1 MRKLLFFALVSI
13 TLAQEGRPDF
23 SGTLC
28 SRFAD
33 EEPVGVTTGFF
44 TDNHLLCFRFEAK
57 EAPAEGTRFTPGLAH
72 ADGTPIGRGKACLAD
87 GKTKVWRDALPIAGM
102 EWAQPG
108 GSFRW
113 QLFRND
119 EEKPV
124 LELPFSVTAAK
135 RWALLVGIN
144 DYPGTDS
151 DLTGCDVDIA
161 NMRTLLADYF
171 FFPAEQVTVVR
182 DLDATR
188 ARIEK
193 ELSDLADR
201 AGPSD
206 AVVFYYSGHGTQV
219 PDLDGDE
226 EDGWDEGICPAEPK
240 AEIMTSEDDLKV
252 YITDDRL
259 AQLLDRFKTRNLTVI
274 FDCCHSGSGLR
285 AGDDVPTLPG
295 SLTKARW
302 QKCEVSRALAE
313 RAAEARARGE
323 ARGAAGADMGLDAS
337 ERWVFITGCRSWEMS
352 QGDAVDGGQ
361 MTSHLF
367 SSLACSSGETWGQIM
382 GRVRAGTTF
391 ANAGQ
396 SPTVEGAMRRYPF
409 SLAEAEGEA
418 GYVRPTF
425 AVTGAIDAAR
435 SEPILRIPSGSAG
448 KDEALVAGLSSISKE
463 QMGVV
468 CDVYPM
474 LGPAAGAP
482 HGQVEITGALLMT
495 YVKDEAGRPAGEAP
509 YSVAKI
515 LSGEVSEGDRLLPR
529 AARVPLARPRVGLNF
544 ADEMRSAAVA
554 IYNGLKAEPSVEVMD
569 GWQFGDVDY
578 ILNLVREKD
587 NLLLRIF
594 NRGGVYLAVFKG
606 SEAEL
611 AQKARDFVVAR
622 HTDFTRLMRLHNPS
636 PAFPFTLAADG
647 GEGPRKAGDSIV
659 LRALAGEPAYVYV
672 WAAAGETSSAFPLS
686 ASEGELAAK
695 PMSITVNTPAG
706 FKGRFFVK
714 VFATKKPLDFM
725 AIEGASDKPG
735 EMLAQLQ
742 AAFPGGGTGLVS
754 TDGWADEFAWFDLE

>member
-1 MRKLLFFALVSI
+1 MRKLWFFAFVSI
-13 TLAQEGRPDF
+13 AICQEGRPDF
-23 SGTLC
+23 TGTLC

-33 EEPVGVTTGFF
+33 GEPVGVTTDFF
-44 TDNHLLCFRFEAK
+44 TDNRLLCFRFEAK
-57 EAPAEGTRFTPGLAH
+57 DAPAEGTRLTPGLAH
-72 ADGTPIGRGKACLAD
+72 ADGTPIGRGNTYVAD
-87 GKTKVWRDALPIAGM
+87 GKTAVWREALPIAGM

-124 LELPFSVTAAK
+124 LDLPFRVTAGK
-135 RWALLVGIN
+135 RWALIVGIN

-151 DLTGCDVDIA
+151 DLTGCDVDVA
-161 NMRTLLADYF
+161 NMRSLLQDYYF
-171 FFPAEQVTVVR
+171 FPPEQVAVVQ

-201 AGPSD
+201 AGPTD

-240 AEIMTSEDDLKV
+240 PEIITNESDLKV
-252 YITDDRL
+252 YLTDDRL
-259 AQLLDRFKTRNLTVI
+259 AQLLDRFRTKNLTVI

-285 AGDDVPTLPG
+285 AGDDVPTLPVPFA
-295 SLTKARW
+295 KARW

-313 RAAEARARGE
+313 RAAEARSKGE
-323 ARGAAGADMGLDAS
+323 ARDAGGTNMGLDAS
-337 ERWVFITGCRSWEMS
+337 ERWVFITGCQSWEMS
-352 QGDAVDGGQ
+352 QGNARDGGQ
-361 MTSHLF
+361 MTSHLVAT
-367 SSLACSSGETWGQIM
+367 LACGAPQTWGQLM
-382 GRVRAGTTF
+382 GLVRAGTTF

-396 SPTVEGAMRRYPF
+396 TPTVDGATRRYPF
-409 SLAEAEGEA
+409 ALAEAPDDA
-418 GYVRPTF
+418 HYLRPTF

-448 KDEALVAGLSSISKE
+448 KDEALVAGLSSVSKE

-474 LGPAAGAP
+474 LGPSSGPA
-482 HGQVEITGALLMT
+482 HGQVELTGDLLVT
-495 YVKDEAGRPAGEAP
+495 YVKDETGRPAGEVP

-515 LSGEVSEGDRLLPR
+515 LSGGVSQGDRLLPR

-544 ADEMRSAAVA
+544 ADEMRSAAVT
-554 IYNGLKAEPSVEVMD
+554 IFNRLQGEPAVETMD

-578 ILNLVREKD
+578 ILNPIKEKD
-587 NLLLRIF
+587 ETLLRVF
-594 NRGGVYLAVFKG
+594 NRGGVFLVSFRG
-606 SEAEL
+606 PDAEL

-622 HTDFTRLMRLHNPS
+622 HAEFTRLMRVRNPS
-636 PAFPFTLAADG
+636 APFRLTLTADG
-647 GEGPRKAGDSIV
+647 GEGPRKVGDPIV

-672 WAAAGETSSAFPLS
+672 WAAFGETSTALPLS
-686 ASEGELAAK
+686 ASKGELAAE
-695 PMSITVNTPAG
+695 PTSFTVTPG
-706 FKGRFFVK
+706 PDFKGRLFVK
-714 VFATKKPLDFM
+714 VFATRKPLDFKAM
-725 AIEGASDKPG
+725 QGAADKPG

-742 AAFPGGGTGLVS
+742 AAFPGGGQGLVS
-754 TDGWADEFAWFDLE
+754 TDGWADEFAWFDVG